1 MDNRIILSK
10 KEINEILEIIRNKD
24 NKKFIFIDRDID
36 SGKNPR
42 SFMVELGIDMNDA
55 INIIKSLEIKDYY
68 ECLLDR
74 KNEYIYLYVLKK
86 EIEGVLTYI
95 KIGFLH
101 DKKTGNVCIV
111 SFHKDME
118 V

>member
-1 MDNRIILSK
+1 MDNRIKLSDSG
-10 KEINEILEIIRNKD
+10 INEILDLLKSKD
-24 NKKFIFIDRDID
+24 NKYFRFMPRDMD
-36 SGKNPR
+36 SDKNPR
-42 SFMVELGIDMNDA
+42 VFMAELGLDYDDV
-55 INIIKSLEIKDYY
+55 INILKNLTKEDFY

-74 KNEYIYLYVLKK
+74 KNNYIYLYVYKK

-95 KIGFLH
+95 KIGFLYNI
-101 DKKTGNVCIV
+101 KTGNVDVV

>member
-1 MDNRIILSK
+1 MDNRIELSDSS
-10 KEINEILEIIRNKD
+10 IIEILNIVKEKENQYFR
-24 NKKFIFIDRDID
+24 FIPRDIE

-42 SFMVELGIDMNDA
+42 TFMIELGLSTTDV
-55 INIIKSLEIKDYY
+55 INIIKSLTKENFY

-74 KNEYIYLYVLKK
+74 KNQYIYLYVLKK
-86 EIEGVLTYI
+86 EIEGIMTYI
-95 KIGFLH
+95 KIGFINN
-101 DKKTGNVCIV
+101 DKTGNVDVV

>member
-1 MDNRIILSK
+1 MDNRVKLSDSS
-10 KEINEILEIIRNKD
+10 INEILNIIKGKD
-24 NKKFIFIDRDID
+24 NSSLRFMPRDID

-42 SFMVELGIDMNDA
+42 SFMVELGLDYNDA
-55 INIIKSLEIKDYY
+55 INIIKSLTKDDFY
-68 ECLLDR
+68 ECLLDK
-74 KNEYIYLYVLKK
+74 KNRYVYLYVLKK

-95 KIGFLH
+95 KVGFIH
-101 DKKTGNVCIV
+101 NDKTGNIDVV